1 MRNTNFLFLFSLS
14 LIVSF
19 SYGQSATTSLPA
31 SKQVVIDS
39 LDNGLH
45 YIIHPTSQAKVEYRM
60 VINVGSLQEK
70 QNEKGY
76 AHFLEHMV
84 FNGSEDFPKWQAID
98 TLQALGYRYGRDI
111 NAYTTYERTV
121 YQLSLQKTANPK
133 LALTIFSNFL
143 SKAALNDE
151 AIEKE
156 RKIVIQEIK
165 DFGQETAINQKK
177 LEGTK
182 QQQHLPIATEKDILI
197 LDNQQLKDFYK
208 KWYAPNLT
216 TLIVTGNIDPVQ
228 VQKEIKAAFEKTPP
242 TNHGQR
248 SQNIYSFNPSFAN
261 SLLQEKSTT
270 SKKAKLELIR
280 FTKSPLTQTKEDFKQ
295 LLIASIYTNYINQK
309 SKETSLKT
317 NYHAIWYLSNRT
329 ENTFEL
335 EAKTKKE
342 LLGKVDTL
350 ATVIN
355 TIKQVGISESE
366 LATIKLTTLA
376 RLNASSNDD
385 ATFLADA
392 YVDQAAAF
400 SNYIDAQE
408 REILAKEMIVSIT
421 SNDILQLHDD
431 MWLKENNNLYLLTD
445 MPLTFGKINEK
456 DIKKAWNKG
465 LTKQLSFK
473 PSTEKKEEVAV
484 KEVFVWHDLPTKSFA
499 KEPAY
504 LKNTTYYENIDV
516 TQLTLGNG
524 LRIAIKPTKSDD
536 NSVVLSLATRNGFNL
551 LSDQDYPYYQDTS
564 YFVDSSW
571 IKGMTEEQYNT
582 QSGNKE
588 ISTLVS
594 IADNASTVNTVIR
607 ATNLEDLFEWSY
619 RKMFDYEMPKQDF
632 DEYIAEEI
640 GKSSQQK
647 KEPSFMRIPSIQLDH
662 KIANY
667 KKLAFREQKELSTI
681 NEWKR
686 VNLNDMFSFYDKI
699 VAQSQ
704 DNFLV
709 ISGNVKVEEVAKMA
723 IKYFANIPA
732 NGAKSTTTSNEIFT
746 NNALRT
752 KEIVRK
758 KIIDATIERPAT
770 TIIFKGK
777 INAVLKEYI
786 IAQILREVF
795 NDAFLK
801 RSRENQG
808 LVYSPSTDI
817 EIDLY
822 PITQTAVSLSF
833 SASEKDIPTLEAIA
847 KSVILELQSNRID
860 NNLLSRMKRTILN
873 NKMMHLNDNATSQW
887 VEKIREVYL
896 NYADLNDF
904 NHYDEL
910 LNSITTDEIK
920 AVANTLFDSTNY
932 GVFTLS
938 PK

>member
-1 MRNTNFLFLFSLS
+1 MRNTTYLFLFSLS
-14 LIVSF
+14 LIS
-19 SYGQSATTSLPA
+19 SLTYGQSSTTSLPV

-39 LDNGLH
+39 LDNGLQ

-60 VINVGSLQEK
+60 VLNVGSLQEK

-98 TLQALGYRYGRDI
+98 TLQTLGYRYGRDI

-121 YQLSLQKTANPK
+121 YQLSLQKTVNPK
-133 LALTIFSNFL
+133 LALNIFSNFL
-143 SKAALNDE
+143 SKAELNDE

-182 QQQHLPIATEKDILI
+182 QQQHLPIAREQDILI
-197 LDNQQLKDFYK
+197 LNRQQLIDFYK
-208 KWYAPNLT
+208 KWYAPNLA

-228 VQKEIKAAFEKTPP
+228 VQKEIKAIFEKTKP
-242 TNHGQR
+242 TTRGKR

-261 SLLQEKSTT
+261 SLLQEKSST
-270 SKKAKLELIR
+270 SNKAKLELIR

-295 LLIASIYTNYINQK
+295 LLTASIYTNYINQK
-309 SKETSLKT
+309 IKQTSLKT

-342 LLGKVDTL
+342 LLKKVDTL
-350 ATVIN
+350 ATLIN
-355 TIKQVGISESE
+355 TIKQVGISETE
-366 LATIKLTTLA
+366 LATIKSTTLA
-376 RLNASSNDD
+376 RFNTSSNDD

-400 SNYIDAQE
+400 SNYIDAKE

-421 SNDILQLHDD
+421 SNDILQLHCD
-431 MWLKENNNLYLLTD
+431 MWLKENNNLYLLTE
-445 MPLTFGKINEK
+445 MPQTFGKINEK
-456 DIKKAWNKG
+456 NIKKTWNKG
-465 LTKQLSFK
+465 LTKQLSFT
-473 PSTEKKEEVAV
+473 PSIEKKEDVIV
-484 KEVFVWHDLPTKSFA
+484 KEAFTWRDLPAKPFS

-504 LKNTTYYENIDV
+504 LKNTKYYENIDV
-516 TQLTLGNG
+516 TQLTLSNG

-536 NSVVLSLATRNGFNL
+536 KSVVLSLATRNGFNL
-551 LSDQDYPYYQDTS
+551 LSDQEYPYYQDTS

-571 IKGMTEEQYNT
+571 IKGMTEDEYTT
-582 QSGNKE
+582 QSSDKE
-588 ISTLVS
+588 ISTLVN
-594 IADNASTVNTVIR
+594 IAENVSTVNTMIR
-607 ATNLEDLFEWSY
+607 TTNLEDLFEWSY

-632 DEYIAEEI
+632 DEYIAQEI
-640 GKSSQQK
+640 GQSSQQK
-647 KEPSFMRIPSIQLDH
+647 KEPGFMRIPSIQLDH

-667 KKLAFREQKELSTI
+667 KKTAIREQKELSTI
-681 NEWKR
+681 AEWKR

-709 ISGNVKVEEVAKMA
+709 ISGNVNVEEITKMA
-723 IKYFANIPA
+723 IKYFGNIPA
-732 NGAKSTTTSNEIFT
+732 NTTKLTTTPNEVFT
-746 NNALRT
+746 NNSLQT
-752 KEIVRK
+752 KEIRRE
-758 KIIDATIERPAT
+758 KIITDDIERPAT

-777 INAVLKEYI
+777 INAILKEFI
-786 IAQILREVF
+786 IAQIVREVF

-801 RSRENQG
+801 RSRENEG

-817 EIDLY
+817 QIDLY
-822 PITQTAVSLSF
+822 PITQTAISLSF
-833 SASEKDIPTLEAIA
+833 SASEKDIPTLEDIA

-860 NNLLSRMKRTILN
+860 NSLLNRMKRTILT
-873 NKMMHLNDNATSQW
+873 NKTMHLNDNATSEW

-904 NHYDEL
+904 NNYNEL

-920 AVANTLFDSTNY
+920 DVANTLFDSTNY